1 MLSLSRRP
9 WGLKGE
15 KKVQS
20 LSSIWNDEP
29 LRGLTRMEPRELAYY
44 DVDFKVLNAAL
55 RVLYHIMG
63 GRV

>member
-1 MLSLSRRP
+1 
-9 WGLKGE
+9 
-15 KKVQS
+15 VQS
-20 LSSIWNDEP
+20 LSSIWKDEP

-44 DVDFKVLNAAL
+44 DVDFKRLNAAL